1 MKVFNSMNVMWI
13 LFRRNPLFWIL
24 LVCFLTYVY
33 YGFHFYS
40 TGYNFSPGE
49 ALVRMSFAVQGGML
63 AFLFFGVLLIRLEE
77 NNHLHDIFSSIP
89 KGNFSK
95 FIGKLL
101 FFFHSCVIDLF
112 ICFFHLCIFVFVK
125 GYIFSS
131 FLL

>member
-24 LVCFLTYVY
+24 LVCFLVYVY
-33 YGFHFYS
+33 CGFHFYS

-89 KGNFSK
+89 NAIFSK
-95 FIGKLL
+95 FMGKLL
-101 FFFHSCVIDLF
+101 FF
-112 ICFFHLCIFVFVK
+112 
-125 GYIFSS
+125 
-131 FLL
+131 